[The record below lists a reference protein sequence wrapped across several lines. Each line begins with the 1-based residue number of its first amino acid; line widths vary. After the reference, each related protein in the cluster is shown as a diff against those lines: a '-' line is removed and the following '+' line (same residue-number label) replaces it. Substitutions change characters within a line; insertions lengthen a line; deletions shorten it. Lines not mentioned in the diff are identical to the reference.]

1 MPTPDY
7 DALFGGGAMGAH
19 YALQDRDLEREKAQG
34 VIQQQNLANM
44 FAEQDNP
51 LKLEN
56 QRMTNEGLGYTNR
69 QQAVKST
76 YDETMAPLKLSTDQ
90 QKFVMDAKKADLDA
104 LELGA
109 QQMAYSTNPDE
120 AAEGKRLLMMHKDFI
135 KIREQAKI
143 SEESQSRLFQ
153 QQSHLQAQR
162 EAAQQRQIDQRAAA
176 KAKSSVAGVKSVW
189 DAVQS
194 GKTSPA
200 NAATA
205 FGAAAMQAQ
214 ASGDLENAALYQQ
227 AAAKMEQLA
236 NTVKPD
242 ALAGKTTLGP
252 EGLTQAPPRQ
262 PAFQAQ
268 QQLGAP
274 QAPVAKVPP
283 GAAQLLK
290 QNPALAAQFDAK
302 YGAGS
307 SKAILG
313 R

>member
-109 QQMAYSTNPDE
+109 QQMAYSPNPDE

-143 SEESQSRLFQ
+143 SEESQSRLFKQ
-153 QQSHLQAQR
+153 QQDMQAQR
-162 EAAQQRQIDQRAAA
+162 EAAAQRLTAQKAAA
-176 KAKSSVAGVKSVW
+176 RSS
-189 DAVQS
+189 
-194 GKTSPA
+194 
-200 NAATA
+200 
-205 FGAAAMQAQ
+205 GAAKVSALGSDKQYAEYMRLAQQAQ
-214 ASGDLENAALYQQ
+214 MDNDPETANYYFNWAQTVSRDIASRRADPA
-227 AAAKMEQLA
+227 
-236 NTVKPD
+236 
-242 ALAGKTTLGP
+242 AGKTILTP
-252 EGLTQAPPRQ
+252 EGLAPAPTRPATTLPQ
-262 PAFQAQ
+262 PV

-274 QAPVAKVPP
+274 QATVAKVPP

>member
-7 DALFGGGAMGAH
+7 DSLFGGGALAAH
-19 YALQDRDLEREKAQG
+19 YALQDRDLEREKMQG
-34 VIQQQNLANM
+34 SIQQQNLANM
-44 FAEQDNP
+44 FAEQNNP
-51 LKLEN
+51 LQLQN
-56 QRMTNEGLGYTNR
+56 QQLQNEGLGYTNR

-76 YDETMAPLKLSTDQ
+76 FDEQMAPLKMNDEQ
-90 QKFVMDAKKADLDA
+90 QKYIMNAKKADLDA

-109 QQMAYSTNPDE
+109 QQMAYSPDPVQ
-120 AAEGKRLLMMHKDFI
+120 AAEGKKLLMLHKDFI
-135 KIREQAKI
+135 KMREQAKI
-143 SEESQSRLFQ
+143 SEESQGRLFEQQSRL
-153 QQSHLQAQR
+153 QSQR

-227 AAAKMEQLA
+227 AAAKMEELA
-236 NTVKPD
+236 QTVKPD
-242 ALAGKTTLGP
+242 PLAGKTILGP
-252 EGLTQAPPRQ
+252 EGLTQPPPRQ

-274 QAPVAKVPP
+274 QAVAKVPP